1 MSNGRIVCDYGIE
14 INGGYYVG
22 TGEVRNDW
30 GECLKKSMKNC
41 KIKDGKDT
49 HSLFRKGEYTVTS
62 CKEKLN
68 SMNETFILPVFF
80 KSNRRA
86 RYKIWGDGRY
96 VTSDIDMIVTVRSRN
111 FVRIGGG
118 RSPAFLKI

>member
-30 GECLKKSMKNC
+30 GEGLNKSMKNC
-41 KIKDGKDT
+41 KIKVKEYT
-49 HSLFRKGEYTVTS
+49 HSLFRKGEHTVAS
-62 CKEKLN
+62 CKEKLD

-80 KSNRRA
+80 KTNRRA
-86 RYKIWGDGRY
+86 RCKIWGDGRY
-96 VTSDIDMIVTVRSRN
+96 VAPDIDMIDTVRSRS

>member
-1 MSNGRIVCDYGIE
+1 VCDYGIK

-30 GECLKKSMKNC
+30 GKCLNKSIKNC
-41 KIKDGKDT
+41 EEKDLKEDT
-49 HSLFRKGEYTVTS
+49 HSLFRKREHTAAS

-68 SMNETFILPVFF
+68 SMNKTFILPVFF
-80 KSNRRA
+80 KTNRRA
-86 RYKIWGDGRY
+86 RCKIWGDGRY
-96 VTSDIDMIVTVRSRN
+96 ITPDIDKIITVRSRS